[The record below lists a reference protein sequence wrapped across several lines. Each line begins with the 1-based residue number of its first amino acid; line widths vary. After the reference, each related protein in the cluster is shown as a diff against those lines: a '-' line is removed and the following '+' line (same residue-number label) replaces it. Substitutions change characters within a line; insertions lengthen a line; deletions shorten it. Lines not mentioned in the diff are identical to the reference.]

1 MVARFVAGDV
11 GEQVLQQRLLGEV
24 PHLAEGVQR
33 EPLDHD
39 LHADELLH
47 PVAGLERRVE
57 DALQRRGDGMDVV
70 ELLDVAREHLDVSRL
85 VHRLRRRIELGIGV
99 RHRVHEL
106 RRDHERPLLAVQKLR
121 EPERRRPLRQLRRR
135 LHGQRPPVRGL
146 LDRHAGAERRR
157 RELDEVD
164 RAAPVEVA
172 LGDPLRLGRLHVEP
186 AQLVDLGIV
195 VPLVDDLHRA
205 REAGL
210 LGGRGQLEVV
220 HRRVPPWG
228 FWKLASTA
236 ISRSSAAAAS
246 ACRF

>member
-106 RRDHERPLLAVQKLR
+106 RRDHERSLLAVQELR
-121 EPERRRPLRQLRRR
+121 EPERRGALGELRGG

-157 RELDEVD
+157 RE
-164 RAAPVEVA
+164 

-210 LGGRGQLEVV
+210 LGGRGQLKVV